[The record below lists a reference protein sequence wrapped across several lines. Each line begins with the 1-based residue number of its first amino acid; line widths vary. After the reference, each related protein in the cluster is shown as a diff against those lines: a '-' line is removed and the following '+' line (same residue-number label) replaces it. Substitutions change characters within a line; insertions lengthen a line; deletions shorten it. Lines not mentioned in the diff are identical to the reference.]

1 MRRRHAHRCAERTNT
16 TILKTHGVVHAEIVR
31 VPSVFQI
38 FELRMLAVTIC
49 DKRTYICIQ
58 SPAQQCCQIADRHS
72 RRSNFRVVFLC

>member
-16 TILKTHGVVHAEIVR
+16 TILKTHGVVRAEIVQ
-31 VPSVFQI
+31 VPSVFKI
-38 FELRMLAVTIC
+38 FELRMLAVAIG

-58 SPAQQCCQIADRHS
+58 SPAQQCCQIADRDS